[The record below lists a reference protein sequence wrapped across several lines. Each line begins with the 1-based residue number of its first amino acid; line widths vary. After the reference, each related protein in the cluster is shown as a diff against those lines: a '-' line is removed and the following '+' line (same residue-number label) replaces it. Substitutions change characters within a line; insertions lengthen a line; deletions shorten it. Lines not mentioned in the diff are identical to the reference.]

1 MKRTELIL
9 VILATTG
16 VILKIALIPGGGA
29 LMTISLLTLSTLYL
43 CLSFALFNDL
53 KIKKIIKKSS
63 YQTLSSLK
71 LFGSVG
77 TGVALS
83 TMAFGSLCKMQFWS
97 GAKLRL
103 ELGLISGLIVL
114 VFGII
119 KFQETRLKYYKNI
132 LIRIFIWGFV
142 SLSIFLFP
150 SKTFFRIFHRNQPE
164 YVKAVLDSWDK
175 PNDKDLQEKARNER
189 SKYYDKE

>member
-16 VILKIALIPGGGA
+16 IILKIALIPGGEA
-29 LMTISLLTLSTLYL
+29 LMTISLLTLSTFYL
-43 CLSFALFNDL
+43 CLSFAFFNDL
-53 KIKKIIKKSS
+53 KIKKIFKKSS

-83 TMAFGSLCKMQFWS
+83 TMVFGSLCKMKFWS
-97 GAKLRL
+97 GANLRL
-103 ELGLISGLIVL
+103 ELGLILGLIVL

-150 SKTFFRIFHRNQPE
+150 SKTLFRIFHRNQPE
-164 YVKAVLDSWDK
+164 YIKAVLDSWDS
-175 PNDKDLQEKARNER
+175 PNDKNLQEKVRTER
-189 SKYYDKE
+189 AKYYDE